1 MADDALTLG
10 VEEEFLLVDA
20 EGRLSDLGPDIV
32 GSESW
37 PESGLQRELVRCQV
51 ETATPVCASI
61 EELLAQVR
69 KLRRQ
74 LTDRAVARE
83 VRLMPSGTPVLPEP
97 GAPPITPNRRYH
109 RIARQFGAITDTA
122 GTCSCHVHVGIPDRA
137 AGIAVSNRMRGWL
150 PVLLA
155 LTANSP
161 FDGGRDTGYCSWRHV
176 RWARWPSAGPPP
188 VFSSVDHYDAVVH
201 TLLHAGAVL
210 DRGMVYWDIRLSDK
224 QPTLEVRV
232 ADVPGTADEAAL
244 LAAMVRGLV
253 TTALQDGAGP
263 PRPGPEVLRAA
274 LWRAARDGLDG
285 LGFDPRTASL
295 RPMREQLARLTAY
308 IRPALRDA
316 GDLEFVT
323 ERLARLTT
331 AGGGA
336 RRQRAA
342 YAERRMLRDVV
353 DMLARQANH

>member
-1 MADDALTLG
+1 MTGDALTLG

-20 EGRLSDLGPDIV
+20 EGRLSELGPDIV

-51 ETATPVCASI
+51 ETATPVCDGI

-83 VRLMPSGTPVLPEP
+83 LRLMPSGTPVLPEP
-97 GAPPITPNRRYH
+97 GPPPITPNPRYH
-109 RIARQFGAITDTA
+109 RIAREFGAITDTA
-122 GTCSCHVHVGIPDRA
+122 GTCSCHVHVGVPDRA
-137 AGIAVSNRMRGWL
+137 AGVAVSNRLRAWL

-161 FDGGRDTGYCSWRHV
+161 FDGGHDTGYCSWRHV
-176 RWARWPSAGPPP
+176 RWARWPSSGPPP
-188 VFSSVDHYDAVVH
+188 VFSSVDHYDTVVQA
-201 TLLHAGAVL
+201 LLRAGAVL
-210 DRGMVYWDIRLSDK
+210 DRGMVYWDIRLSEK

-232 ADVPGTADEAAL
+232 CDVPGTADEAAL
-244 LAAMVRGLV
+244 LAAIVRGLV
-253 TTALQDGAGP
+253 ATALQDTGRA
-263 PRPGPEVLRAA
+263 PRPTPDVLRAA

-285 LGFDPRTASL
+285 HGFDPLTATL

-308 IRPALRDA
+308 VRPALRDA
-316 GDLEFVT
+316 GDLDFVT
-323 ERLARLTT
+323 ARLARLTT
-331 AGGGA
+331 TGDGA
-336 RRQRAA
+336 SRQRAA
-342 YAERRMLRDVV
+342 YAERRALRDVV
-353 DMLARQANH
+353 DMLARQTNC